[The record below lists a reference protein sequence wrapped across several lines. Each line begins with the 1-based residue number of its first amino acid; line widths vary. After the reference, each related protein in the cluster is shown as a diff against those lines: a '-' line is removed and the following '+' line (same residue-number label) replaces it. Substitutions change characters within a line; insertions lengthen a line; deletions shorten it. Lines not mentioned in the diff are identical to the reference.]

1 MKLSFRPIIGAFLC
15 LALAAAAVLAQDNN
29 QDQSAKALRERQAR
43 AAAQAEA
50 QRQAQAA
57 KAKAAAD
64 AIKVEV
70 APGPLDPAQQ
80 QYFERLKPMVAVEVA
95 LAERVCNL
103 DAAQRK
109 VPEDGAED
117 CAKKTAQQ

>member
-1 MKLSFRPIIGAFLC
+1 MSTTSRWSFIIAC
-15 LALAAAAVLAQDNN
+15 LALAAAPVLAQDNA
-29 QDQSAKALRERQAR
+29 QDQSAKAVRERQAR

-64 AIKVEV
+64 AIKVEAV
-70 APGPLDPAQQ
+70 AGPLNPAEQQ
-80 QYFERLKPMVAVEVA
+80 FFDRLKPLLTVEMA

-103 DAAQRK
+103 DADQR
-109 VPEDGAED
+109 
-117 CAKKTAQQ
+117 